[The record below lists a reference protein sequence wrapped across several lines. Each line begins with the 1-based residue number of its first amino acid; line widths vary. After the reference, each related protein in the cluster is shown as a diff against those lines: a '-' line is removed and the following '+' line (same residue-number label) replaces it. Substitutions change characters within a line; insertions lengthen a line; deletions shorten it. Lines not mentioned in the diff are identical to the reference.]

1 MQLTLGFLSSPT
13 TQLPPWNELD
23 PQARAEAV
31 AILARLIANASPP
44 PGDAEVRD
52 HDD

>member
-13 TQLPPWNELD
+13 TQLPRWNELD
-23 PQARAEAV
+23 PEALAEAV
-31 AILARLIANASPP
+31 AILARLIANAAQP
-44 PGDAEVRD
+44 PGAEEVRD